1 MQYYFAP
8 MEGITDSIY
17 RQLHHKFFPGIH
29 RYYTPFFSPTIH
41 RSLTQ
46 KERRE
51 LQPASALDFAVV
63 PQILTKN
70 PEDFIWMA
78 QQCQEAGYSE
88 VNLNLGCPSGTVT
101 AKGKGAGALRDLD
114 SLDLFL
120 DAVFRASPL
129 PVSVKTRIGF
139 SSSEEFPKLLDI
151 FNRYPVRELIIHP
164 RTRAAFYTGQVDMDC
179 FRYAVAHSRN
189 PLCYNGNLC
198 SREDI
203 RTFSTEF
210 PGIHAV
216 MLGRG
221 LVADPGMLT
230 ASGTDIAALE
240 QFHNGLLD
248 TYTQVFGSSRN
259 AIFRMKE
266 NWHYWI
272 CRFRC
277 DAPTY
282 KRLQKTTDIYEYRE
296 ITQKIFSTLPFSNA
310 LIPNW

>member
-1 MQYYFAP
+1 

-164 RTRAAFYTGQVDMDC
+164 RTRAAFYKGQVDMDC
-179 FRYAVAHSRN
+179 F
-189 PLCYNGNLC
+189 
-198 SREDI
+198 
-203 RTFSTEF
+203 
-210 PGIHAV
+210 
-216 MLGRG
+216 
-221 LVADPGMLT
+221 
-230 ASGTDIAALE
+230 
-240 QFHNGLLD
+240 
-248 TYTQVFGSSRN
+248 
-259 AIFRMKE
+259 
-266 NWHYWI
+266 
-272 CRFRC
+272 
-277 DAPTY
+277 
-282 KRLQKTTDIYEYRE
+282 
-296 ITQKIFSTLPFSNA
+296 
-310 LIPNW
+310 